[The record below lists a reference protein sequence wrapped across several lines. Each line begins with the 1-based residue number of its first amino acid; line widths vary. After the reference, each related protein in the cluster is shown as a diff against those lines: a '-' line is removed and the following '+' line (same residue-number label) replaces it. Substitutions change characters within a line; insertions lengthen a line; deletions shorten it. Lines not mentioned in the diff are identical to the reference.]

1 MNIQV
6 IDFRKLAALI
16 IPPTLRQTKIV
27 SILLSLIAPLRELSD
42 QRDTLR
48 VKTMTELQYN
58 GQVCYLRTALNKLF
72 GKSRED
78 GFEVQTIEGN
88 GEYVMIYDE
97 TDYLSMRHPI
107 LKREPDILTIYG
119 EDQIIIAYDFVVY
132 CPTDVFFEKKS
143 KMPQVRKI
151 VEKYRLCSRLPNF
164 KDKTDYEFS

>member
-6 IDFRKLAALI
+6 IDFKKLVALI

-27 SILLSLIAPLRELSD
+27 SVLLALIAPLRELND
-42 QRDTLR
+42 QRGTLR
-48 VKTMTELQYN
+48 EKTMAELQYN
-58 GQVCYLRTALNKLF
+58 GQVCCLRAALNKSF
-72 GKSRED
+72 GKSREN
-78 GFEVQTIEGN
+78 GFEIQTTEGS

-107 LKREPDILTIYG
+107 LKCEPDILTVYG
-119 EDQIIIAYDFVVY
+119 EDQITIAYDFVVY
-132 CPTDVFFEKKS
+132 CPSDVYIEQRS
-143 KMPQVRKI
+143 KMPQVKKI